1 MSMQIYNSLTRKKEE
16 FVPLKPGHV
25 TMYVCGITAYD
36 YCHIGH
42 ARSAVVFDVLVRYL
56 RYIGMQV
63 TFVRNFTDVDDKII
77 GRASR
82 EGTDFE
88 SIART
93 YIDAFYTDMDRLGI
107 LRADIEPK
115 ATEHIAEMIELCENL
130 IAKGHAYAT
139 PSGDVYFRVRS
150 YESYGKLSGRNVED
164 LMSGARV
171 EPGEEKE
178 DPLDF
183 ALWKG
188 AKPGEPFWP
197 SPWGPGRPGWH
208 IECSAMS
215 ERYLP
220 LPFDIHGGGQ
230 DLAFPHHENERAQT
244 EAATEKQFVRY
255 WVHNGFVQINS
266 EKMSKSLN
274 NFVTIRDIL
283 ANYLPEV
290 LRFFLITKHY
300 RSPLDYTAD
309 ALEESERALKRIY
322 LTKAAAETHVAG
334 TNWATTPL
342 PAEIVVEATALEAK
356 WDESMADDMNTAA
369 ALGHVFVLMK
379 IVNRILED
387 KGLKKSEQGRE
398 MIRHALKLFER
409 WGEVL
414 GLFLMPSADFLS
426 QLKDSRVLRRKI
438 DTELVHTKLQERK
451 QARAEK
457 DFARSD
463 AIRDELLTLGVTI
476 QDTPQGVQ
484 WDVE

>member
-1 MSMQIYNSLTRKKEE
+1 MQIYNSLTRKKEE
-16 FVPLKPGHV
+16 FVPVTPGRV
-25 TMYVCGITAYD
+25 SMYVCGITTYD

-56 RYIGMQV
+56 RYTGLDV

-77 GRASR
+77 NRANR
-82 EGTDFE
+82 EGADADT
-88 SIART
+88 IART
-93 YIDAFYTDMDRLGI
+93 YINAFYEDMDRLGI

-130 IAKGHAYAT
+130 IEKGHAYST

-150 YESYGKLSGRNVED
+150 YTKYGQLSGRNIEE
-164 LMSGARV
+164 LMSGARI

-188 AKPGEPFWP
+188 AKPGEPFWK

-208 IECSAMS
+208 IECSAMT

-220 LPFDIHGGGQ
+220 LPLDIHGGGQ
-230 DLAFPHHENERAQT
+230 DLTFPHHENELAQT
-244 EAATEKQFVRY
+244 EAATNKQFVRY

-309 ALEESERALKRIY
+309 ALDETEKALKRIY
-322 LTKAAAETHVAG
+322 LTKAAAEAHVAG
-334 TNWATTPL
+334 AKWSATPL
-342 PAEIVVEATALEAK
+342 PADIVVEATVLEAR

-369 ALGHVFVLMK
+369 ALGHIFVLMK

-387 KGLKKSEQGRE
+387 KTLKKSEAGRDLV
-398 MIRHALKLFER
+398 RHALKLFER

-414 GLFLMPSADFLS
+414 GLFQMQNEEFLS
-426 QLKDSRVLRRKI
+426 QLKDCRIRRRKI
-438 DTELVHTKLQERK
+438 DTAFVDARLAERLE
-451 QARAEK
+451 ARAAK

-463 AIRDELLTLGVTI
+463 AIRDELLALRVTI
-476 QDTPQGVQ
+476 QDTPQGPQ